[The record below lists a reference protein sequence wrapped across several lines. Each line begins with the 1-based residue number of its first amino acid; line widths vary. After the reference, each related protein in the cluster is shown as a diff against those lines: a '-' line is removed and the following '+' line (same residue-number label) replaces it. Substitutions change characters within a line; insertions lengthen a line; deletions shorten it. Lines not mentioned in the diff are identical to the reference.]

1 LRLLAGRELSVARM
15 RERLDRRGF
24 PADVI
29 DDTVARLV
37 RIGALDDRRAARAAA
52 RTLVSVR
59 LRGRYRAGRELER
72 LGFVRD
78 DAEAALEAAL
88 ADTDE
93 SAVIARVVRTKLHGR
108 TSIPDAPEYRRLFA
122 ALLRRGFPGDLI
134 RSALQPYWRRH
145 GPEPDAD
152 D

>member
-1 LRLLAGRELSVARM
+1 MSVARLG
-15 RERLDRRGF
+15 ERLDARGF
-24 PADVI
+24 PGDVI
-29 DDTVARLV
+29 GDTVARLT

-72 LGFVRD
+72 LGFARD
-78 DAEAALEAAL
+78 DVDAALEAAL
-88 ADTDE
+88 ADVDE
-93 SAVIARVVRTKLHGR
+93 AAVIARVVRTKLHGR

-134 RSALQPYWRRH
+134 RAALKPYWRHRSA
-145 GPEPDAD
+145 EPDE
-152 D
+152 